1 MPRSSKPSNV
11 ARSLLLPYQTG
22 IKPTWTVRQIRSAL
36 TQHQMGSLGLS
47 SLLFDSMLEDDE
59 FPGTLKRRVDATLK
73 SPFELKPVEKDPK
86 PQAEPAAPGPQK
98 APAPAGAPPG
108 EPGAVERDPVKPMP
122 VKPIEPA
129 SKLTPNQEKA
139 AALWPKMVPYGQ
151 LLRFLADLLVM
162 GEAFGTLDWDTK
174 TYPGLWVPI
183 FRALPSEFARW
194 DHESR
199 SWKYQARLL
208 RAERVG
214 GEPVPTTGGAGGE
227 HTVTPGDGNWIH
239 ASLGDRGW
247 LWGAVRGLALLWLG
261 KQMTFCDW
269 QRWCEKHGLP
279 ITKAILPI
287 YRDESEKDQ
296 FIEELAD
303 MQREGI
309 VGLPQDDEG
318 RGYDLD
324 LLEPKTVSWQGF
336 QASLER
342 SDRKIQVTLL
352 GGNLGA
358 EVTRS
363 GGNMGAAETHS
374 SELSKLAKTDASL
387 LGEVLKEQLLK
398 PFFELNFGPDAAKDL
413 PTPFWDTCP
422 EEDVRGWTTAQGQF
436 AVTVKTLGEAG
447 YEVLNMGDWAGEF
460 GLKLAKRPKSEM
472 PIDPNSPESIAA
484 KATTK
489 APAKPGAPTASPAS
503 TSK

>member
-22 IKPTWTVRQIRSAL
+22 IKPTWTIKQIRSAL

-73 SPFELKPVEKDPK
+73 SDFCLKPVQKESQPAKS
-86 PQAEPAAPGPQK
+86 AAPGPQK
-98 APAPAGAPPG
+98 AAA
-108 EPGAVERDPVKPMP
+108 PGAVERDDTKPAPVE
-122 VKPIEPA
+122 PIEPA
-129 SKLTPNQEKA
+129 SELTPDQKKA
-139 AALWPKMVPYGQ
+139 ADLWNDMVPYGQ
-151 LLRFLADLLVM
+151 MLRFVADLLVM

-174 TYPGLWVPI
+174 TYPGLWVPV
-183 FRALPSEFARW
+183 FRALPTEFARW

-199 SWKYQARLL
+199 SWKYQAKVL

-214 GEPVPTTGGAGGE
+214 GEPVPTSGGE
-227 HTVTPGDGNWIH
+227 GLELTVTPGDGKWIH

-287 YRDESEKDQ
+287 YRDEDEKDE
-296 FIEELAD
+296 FIAELGE

-309 VGLPQDDEG
+309 VGLPQDEEG
-318 RGYDLD
+318 KGYDLD

-374 SELSKLAKTDASL
+374 SELEKLAKTDAGL
-387 LGEVLKEQLLK
+387 LAEVLKKQLLK
-398 PFFELNFGPDAAKDL
+398 PFFELNFGPDAAKEL

-422 EEDVRGWTTAQGQF
+422 DEDVRSWTTAQGQF

-447 YEVLNMGDWAGEF
+447 YEILNMGDYAARF
-460 GLKLAKRPKSEM
+460 DLKLAKKPKSEM

-484 KATTK
+484 KAATK
-489 APAKPGAPTASPAS
+489 APAKPGAPSASAAS
-503 TSK
+503 TAK

>member
-22 IKPTWTVRQIRSAL
+22 IKPTWTIKQIRSAL

-73 SPFELKPVEKDPK
+73 SDFCLKPVQKEAK
-86 PQAEPAAPGPQK
+86 PAKSAKSAAPGPQK
-98 APAPAGAPPG
+98 AAA
-108 EPGAVERDPVKPMP
+108 PGAVERDATKPAPVE
-122 VKPIEPA
+122 PIEPA
-129 SKLTPNQEKA
+129 SELTPDQKKA
-139 AALWPKMVPYGQ
+139 ADLWNDMVPYGQ
-151 LLRFLADLLVM
+151 MLRFVADLLVM
-162 GEAFGTLDWDTK
+162 GEAFGTLDWGTK
-174 TYPGLWVPI
+174 TYPGLWVPV
-183 FRALPSEFARW
+183 FRALPTEFARW

-199 SWKYQARLL
+199 SWKYQAKVL

-214 GEPVPTTGGAGGE
+214 GEPVPTSGGE
-227 HTVTPGDGNWIH
+227 GLELTVTPGDGKWIH

-287 YRDESEKDQ
+287 YRDEDEKDE
-296 FIEELAD
+296 FIAELGE

-309 VGLPQDDEG
+309 VGLPQDEEG
-318 RGYDLD
+318 KGYDLD

-374 SELSKLAKTDASL
+374 SELEKLAKTDAGL
-387 LGEVLKEQLLK
+387 LAEVLKKQLLK
-398 PFFELNFGPDAAKDL
+398 PFFELNFGPDAAKEL

-422 EEDVRGWTTAQGQF
+422 DEDVRSWTTAQGQF
-436 AVTVKTLGEAG
+436 ATTVKTLGEAG
-447 YEVLNMGDWAGEF
+447 YEILNMGDYAARF
-460 GLKLAKRPKSEM
+460 DLKLAKKPKSEM

-484 KATTK
+484 KAATK
-489 APAKPGAPTASPAS
+489 APAKPGAPSAPNAS
-503 TSK
+503 TAK

>member
-22 IKPTWTVRQIRSAL
+22 IKPTWTIRQIRSAL
-36 TQHQMGSLGLS
+36 TQHQTGSLGLS

-73 SPFELKPVEKDPK
+73 SDFCLKPVEKEPK
-86 PQAEPAAPGPQK
+86 APKAERAAPGPQK
-98 APAPAGAPPG
+98 TAT
-108 EPGAVERDPVKPMP
+108 PGAVERDATKPAPVE
-122 VKPIEPA
+122 PIEPA
-129 SKLTPNQEKA
+129 SELTPDQKKA
-139 AALWPKMVPYGQ
+139 AELWPKMAPYGQ
-151 LLRFLADLLVM
+151 MLRFVADLLVM

-174 TYPGLWVPI
+174 SYPGLWVPI
-183 FRALPSEFARW
+183 FRALPTEFARW

-199 SWKYQARLL
+199 SWKYQAKVL

-214 GEPVPTTGGAGGE
+214 GEPVPTSGGLGE
-227 HTVTPGDGNWIH
+227 ELTVTPGDGKWVH

-247 LWGAVRGLALLWLG
+247 LWGAIRGLALLWLG

-279 ITKAILPI
+279 ITKAKLPI
-287 YRDESEKDQ
+287 YRDEDEKDE
-296 FIEELAD
+296 FIEELGE

-309 VGLPQDDEG
+309 VGLPQDEEG
-318 RGYDLD
+318 KGYDLE

-374 SELSKLAKTDASL
+374 SELEKLAKTDAGL
-387 LGEVLKEQLLK
+387 LAEALKEQLLR
-398 PFFELNFGPDAAKDL
+398 PFFELNFGPDSTKDL

-422 EEDVRGWTTAQGQF
+422 DEDVRSWTTAQGQF
-436 AVTVKTLGEAG
+436 ATTVKTLGDAG
-447 YEVLNMGDWAGEF
+447 YEILNMGDYAAKF
-460 GLKLAKRPKSEM
+460 DLKLAKKPKSEM
-472 PIDPNSPESIAA
+472 PIDPNSPDSIAA
-484 KATTK
+484 KAATK
-489 APAKPGAPTASPAS
+489 APAKPGAPSAPNAS

>member
-1 MPRSSKPSNV
+1 MPRSSKPSSV

-22 IKPTWTVRQIRSAL
+22 IKPTWTIRQIRSAL
-36 TQHQMGSLGLS
+36 TQHQMGVLGQS

-73 SPFELKPVEKDPK
+73 SPFKLEPVEKDPK
-86 PQAEPAAPGPQK
+86 PVAEPAAPGPQK
-98 APAPAGAPPG
+98 APAPKEAKEDG

-129 SKLTPNQEKA
+129 SQLTEQQKKA
-139 AALWPKMVPYGQ
+139 AELWPKMAPYGQ

-162 GEAFGTLDWDTK
+162 GEAFATIDWDTK
-174 TYPGLWVPI
+174 SVPGLWVPV
-183 FRALPSEFARW
+183 FRSLPTEFARW
-194 DHESR
+194 DHEAR
-199 SWKYQARLL
+199 CWKYSAKLL

-214 GEPVPTTGGAGGE
+214 GELPSGVGEGGE
-227 HTVTPGDGNWIH
+227 HTVIPGDGKWIH

-279 ITKAILPI
+279 ITKAKLPI
-287 YRDESEKDQ
+287 YRDQDEKDE
-296 FIEELAD
+296 FIDELAD

-318 RGYDLD
+318 NGYDLE

-342 SDRKIQVTLL
+342 SDRKMQVMLL

-374 SELSKLAKTDASL
+374 SELNKLAKTDASV

-398 PFFELNFGPDAAKDL
+398 PFFELNFGPDATKDL

-422 EEDVRGWTTAQGQF
+422 DEDVRGWTTAQGQF

-447 YEVLNMGDWAGEF
+447 YEVLNMGDVAAEF
-460 GLKLAKRPKSEM
+460 GLKLAKKPKSEM

-484 KATTK
+484 KAVTK
-489 APAKPGAPTASPAS
+489 APAKPGAPTAKPAS
-503 TSK
+503 TAK

>member
-1 MPRSSKPSNV
+1 MPRSPQPSNI

-36 TQHQMGSLGLS
+36 TQHQMGNLGQS

-73 SPFELKPVEKDPK
+73 SDFSLKPVEKDPK
-86 PQAEPAAPGPQK
+86 PQEPTPGPQK
-98 APAPAGAPPG
+98 APPKAEDAES
-108 EPGAVERDPVKPMP
+108 EPGAVERDPVKPAP
-122 VKPIEPA
+122 LKPIEQA
-129 SKLTPNQEKA
+129 SKLTPQQEQA
-139 AALWPKMVPYGQ
+139 AKLWPKMAPYGQ

-174 TYPGLWVPI
+174 SYPGLWVPI
-183 FRALPSEFARW
+183 FRALPTEFARY
-194 DHESR
+194 DHEAR
-199 SWKYQARLL
+199 CWKYQAKML

-214 GEPVPTTGGAGGE
+214 GELPTTGATGE
-227 HTVTPGDGNWIH
+227 EFTVAPGDGKWIH

-287 YRDESEKDQ
+287 YRDEDEKDQ
-296 FIEELAD
+296 FIEELGE

-309 VGLPQDDEG
+309 VGLPQDEEG
-318 RGYDLD
+318 KGYDLD

-374 SELSKLAKTDASL
+374 SELEKLAKCDESL
-387 LGEVLKEQLLK
+387 LAETLKEQLLR
-398 PFFELNFGPDAAKDL
+398 PFFEMNFGPDAAKDL
-413 PTPFWDTCP
+413 PRPFWDTCP
-422 EEDVRGWTTAQGQF
+422 EEDIRAWTTAQGQF
-436 AVTVKTLGEAG
+436 ATTVKTLGESG
-447 YEVLNMGDWAGEF
+447 YEILNMGDIAAEF
-460 GLKLAKRPKSEM
+460 GWKLAKKPKSEM
-472 PIDPNSPESIAA
+472 PVDPNSPEAIAA
-484 KATTK
+484 KAAAK
-489 APAKPGAPTASPAS
+489 PPAKPGAPTAKPAS
-503 TSK
+503 TAK